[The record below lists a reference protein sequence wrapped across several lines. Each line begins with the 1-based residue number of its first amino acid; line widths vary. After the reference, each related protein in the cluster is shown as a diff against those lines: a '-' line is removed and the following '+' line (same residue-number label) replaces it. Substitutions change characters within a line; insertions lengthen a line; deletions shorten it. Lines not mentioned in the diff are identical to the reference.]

1 MRKDSM
7 PQNEVHEIADSEL
20 DNVSGGML
28 GAGGNLTG
36 DGAPSLPGLPAL
48 PALGG
53 SVSGGV
59 SGQIGPVSGQAA
71 FSGGAGL

>member
-7 PQNEVHEIADSEL
+7 PQNEAHEIADSEL
-20 DNVSGGML
+20 DNVSGGIL
-28 GAGGNLTG
+28 GADNLLGGG
-36 DGAPSLPGLPAL
+36 DSSLPTLPAL

-59 SGQIGPVSGQAA
+59 SGQIGPVSGHAGI
-71 FSGGAGL
+71 SGGAGL